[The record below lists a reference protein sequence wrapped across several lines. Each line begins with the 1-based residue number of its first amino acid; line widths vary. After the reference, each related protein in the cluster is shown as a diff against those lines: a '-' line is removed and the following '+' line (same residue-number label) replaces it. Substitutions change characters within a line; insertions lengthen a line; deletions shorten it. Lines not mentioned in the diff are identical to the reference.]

1 MKRFAVAACAVLA
14 ACSGAAT
21 PEPEGRFRSADLE
34 ALATE
39 VRAVGANCMVVE
51 HAGVVEGRW
60 LWGEFAEGAVQ
71 EGFSTTKSVAATL
84 VGIASD
90 RGLLRLDQPVADI
103 VPEWRETPSETVTV
117 RDLLA
122 NVSGRFHD
130 PVADYAQLAFFATDK
145 TAFALGLGQ
154 DAEPGERWVYNNAA
168 VQTLEAVLEA
178 AVGGSVAD
186 FAREALFEP
195 LGAASYLSTDAVGNA
210 GLFAGMQ
217 TNCDDLARFVR
228 MYLDG
233 GTVGGTRVVSEEFV
247 DAALRPSSEL
257 NAAYGFLWWLN
268 RSGVVMPAAGAIAT
282 TDGPLL
288 RALPED
294 AFWASGACG
303 QIALGVPSADVVI
316 TVMRGVD
323 LSSPAGLAA
332 CGGDSVDRIVA
343 DGLARLLAG

>member
-1 MKRFAVAACAVLA
+1 MRAFVVAGCLALAACGGAADTELEGRFAV
-14 ACSGAAT
+14 
-21 PEPEGRFRSADLE
+21 EDLE
-34 ALATE
+34 SFASEA
-39 VRAVGANCMVVE
+39 RAAGANCMVVE

-60 LWGEFAEGAVQ
+60 LWGELAEGDLQ

-84 VGIASD
+84 VGIAAD
-90 RGLLRLDQPVADI
+90 RGLLRLDQPAADF
-103 VPEWRETPSETVTV
+103 VPEWRGTPSESVTV

-154 DAEPGERWVYNNAA
+154 DAAPGERWVYNNAA
-168 VQTLEAVLEA
+168 VQSLEAVLEA
-178 AVGGSVAD
+178 AVGGPVAD

-195 LGAASYLSTDAVGNA
+195 LGATSFLRTDAVGNA

-217 TNCDDLARFVR
+217 TNCDDLARLVR
-228 MYLDG
+228 LYLDG
-233 GTVGGTRVVSEEFV
+233 GDVGGNRVVSSGFV
-247 DAALRPSSEL
+247 AEALAPSSGL
-257 NAAYGFLWWLN
+257 NAAYGYLWWLN
-268 RSGVVMPAAGAIAT
+268 RPGTAMPAAGAIAT

-303 QIALGVPSADVVI
+303 QIALGVPSADVVV

-323 LSSPAGLAA
+323 LSSPAGLAT
-332 CGGDSVDRIVA
+332 CGGESVDRIVA
-343 DGLARLLAG
+343 DGLARLLAD